1 MRRKN
6 PSAPPEEVTPELSPL
21 DQIRQ
26 AEAEV
31 ARQIAAA
38 TMAAE
43 SEISQA
49 NAQASQIK
57 SQAHETGRQ
66 NGLSQY
72 QEIVT
77 KAELEARELTKQAAQ
92 DAQHFQIHGE
102 SRMDEAVA
110 WAVSFVLGIEEAE
123 RHEH

>member
-1 MRRKN
+1 MRRKK
-6 PSAPPEEVTPELSPL
+6 PSAPPAEVTPELSPL

-43 SEISQA
+43 IAISQA
-49 NAQASQIK
+49 NVQASQIK

-72 QEIVT
+72 QEIVA
-77 KAELEARELTKQAAQ
+77 KAEFEAQELTKQAAQ
-92 DAQHFQIHGE
+92 DAQLLQKLGE
-102 SRMDEAVA
+102 HRMDEAVA
-110 WAVSFVLGIEEAE
+110 WAVSFVLGIDEAG